1 MKHKSQMTSL
11 LFWPIALVTLR
22 VFKVRL
28 EILETCRNKY
38 LRQQSLMISRITLR
52 RMVFAVRIATWVLR
66 AAYLSVPEP
75 LSFDELFAL
84 TASDYGTASKFV
96 AASNWA
102 PRWAMVEQISSGG
115 RSART

>member
-1 MKHKSQMTSL
+1 
-11 LFWPIALVTLR
+11 
-22 VFKVRL
+22 
-28 EILETCRNKY
+28 
-38 LRQQSLMISRITLR
+38 MISRITLR